1 MDKLKGSMESLS
13 AMQVTAE
20 TEGLDRQSK
29 TLLQYVEVLA
39 VILRDTITEYK
50 GYSRKEVQEF
60 IEAESIIST
69 MEVSPGRTNTK
80 VRGDNTEFI
89 HLNEKI
95 SIFDL
100 AFRAKNPLLST
111 EDIQINLHI
120 DIEPQKTYTPGYPI
134 EKRGVYYLA
143 RRLSSQLSLI
153 LQGTNYNCLFKC
165 YSIFICRDDVPKK
178 DRYSIQVY
186 EITNTKNTAPDIVP
200 KEYYDLMTL
209 VVIKL
214 GNEVYNG
221 DEEDE
226 GYELFRF
233 LNAIMY
239 PHKEDFMS
247 TISEYIDYSDSE
259 ELWKEVTDLSTIEQ
273 IRYEGMVE
281 KLTKELTEKLTKK
294 VTEEVTD
301 KVTEEV
307 TEKVTEEV
315 TDKVTK
321 EITEKVTKEI
331 TEKVTEEITG
341 KVREEGIQA
350 VILDNLEEQIPREQI
365 LMKLQKHFNLTE
377 EKSQKYYEKYA
388 VKI

>member
-13 AMQVTAE
+13 AMQVTAD

-39 VILRDTITEYK
+39 VILRDTVTEYK

-80 VRGDNTEFI
+80 VRGDNTEFF
-89 HLNEKI
+89 HLNEKT

-120 DIEPQKTYTPGYPI
+120 DVEPQKTYTPGYPI

-153 LQGTNYNCLFKC
+153 LQGTNYNNLSKC

-178 DRYSIQVY
+178 DCYSIQVY

-221 DEEDE
+221 NEEDE

-233 LNAIMY
+233 LNAIIY

-247 TISEYIDYSDSE
+247 TISEYIDYSDNE

-281 KLTKELTEKLTKK
+281 KLTKELTEELTK
-294 VTEEVTD
+294 

-315 TDKVTK
+315 T
-321 EITEKVTKEI
+321 
-331 TEKVTEEITG
+331 EKVTEEVTE

-350 VILDNLEEQIPREQI
+350 VILDNLEEQIPMGRI

-377 EKSQKYYEKYA
+377 EKSKQYYEKYA

>member
-13 AMQVTAE
+13 AMQVTAD
-20 TEGLDRQSK
+20 TEGLDEQSK

-39 VILRDTITEYK
+39 VILRDTVTEYK

-60 IEAESIIST
+60 IEAESIVST

-89 HLNEKI
+89 HLNEKT

-111 EDIQINLHI
+111 EDIQISLHI
-120 DIEPQKTYTPGYPI
+120 DIEPQKTYKPGYPI
-134 EKRGVYYLA
+134 EKRGIYYLA
-143 RRLSSQLSLI
+143 RRLSSQLSLV
-153 LQGTNYNCLFKC
+153 LQGTDYNRLSKC
-165 YSIFICRDDVPKK
+165 YSIFICRDDIPKE
-178 DRYSIQVY
+178 DGYSLQVY
-186 EITNTKNTAPDIVP
+186 EITNTKNTAPGTVP

-226 GYELFRF
+226 EYELFRF

-239 PHKEDFMS
+239 PHREDFMS
-247 TISEYIDYSDSE
+247 TISEYIDYSDNE
-259 ELWKEVTDLSTIEQ
+259 ELWREVTDLSTIEQ
-273 IRYEGMVE
+273 IRYEGLKE
-281 KLTKELTEKLTKK
+281 KAREEGMKLAR
-294 VTEEVTD
+294 ED
-301 KVTEEV
+301 
-307 TEKVTEEV
+307 
-315 TDKVTK
+315 
-321 EITEKVTKEI
+321 ITE
-331 TEKVTEEITG
+331 

-350 VILDNLEEQIPREQI
+350 VILDNLEEQIPKERI
-365 LMKLQKHFNLTE
+365 LMKLQKRFHLTE
-377 EKSQKYYEKYA
+377 EKSKKYYEKFA
-388 VKI
+388 VRES

>member
-1 MDKLKGSMESLS
+1 M
-13 AMQVTAE
+13 
-20 TEGLDRQSK
+20 
-29 TLLQYVEVLA
+29 
-39 VILRDTITEYK
+39 
-50 GYSRKEVQEF
+50 
-60 IEAESIIST
+60 
-69 MEVSPGRTNTK
+69 
-80 VRGDNTEFI
+80 
-89 HLNEKI
+89 
-95 SIFDL
+95 
-100 AFRAKNPLLST
+100 
-111 EDIQINLHI
+111 
-120 DIEPQKTYTPGYPI
+120 
-134 EKRGVYYLA
+134 
-143 RRLSSQLSLI
+143 
-153 LQGTNYNCLFKC
+153 
-165 YSIFICRDDVPKK
+165 
-178 DRYSIQVY
+178 
-186 EITNTKNTAPDIVP
+186 
-200 KEYYDLMTL
+200 
-209 VVIKL
+209 
-214 GNEVYNG
+214 YNG

>member
-1 MDKLKGSMESLS
+1 
-13 AMQVTAE
+13 MQITAD
-20 TEGLDRQSK
+20 TEGLDEQSK

-39 VILRDTITEYK
+39 VILRDTVTEYK

-80 VRGDNTEFI
+80 VRGDSIEFI
-89 HLNEKI
+89 HLNEKT

-120 DIEPQKTYTPGYPI
+120 DVEPQKTYMPGYPI

-143 RRLSSQLSLI
+143 RRLSSQLSLV
-153 LQGTNYNCLFKC
+153 LQGTDYNQLSKC
-165 YSIFICRDDVPKK
+165 YSIFICRDDILKEN
-178 DRYSIQVY
+178 RYSIQVY
-186 EITNTKNTAPDIVP
+186 EIVNTKNTAPNEVP
-200 KEYYDLMTL
+200 REHYDLMTL

-214 GNEVYNG
+214 GNKVYNG
-221 DEEDE
+221 NEEDE

-239 PHKEDFMS
+239 PHGENFMS
-247 TISEYIDYSDSE
+247 TISEYIDYSDNE
-259 ELWKEVTDLSTIEQ
+259 ELWKEVTELSSIEQ
-273 IRYEGMVE
+273 IRYEGMLE
-281 KLTKELTEKLTKK
+281 EI
-294 VTEEVTD
+294 TEEVTER
-301 KVTEEV
+301 VTEEV
-307 TEKVTEEV
+307 TERVTEEV
-315 TDKVTK
+315 T
-321 EITEKVTKEI
+321 ER
-331 TEKVTEEITG
+331 VTEEVTERVTEEVTE

-350 VILDNLEEQIPREQI
+350 VILDNLEEQIPKERI

-377 EKSQKYYEKYA
+377 EKSKKYYEKFA
-388 VKI
+388 SARLLH